1 MDLTLTK
8 LGVNLTQVNY
18 EPTKCQ
24 NCGDNSHCGTANW
37 REERDYDG
45 NYSLIKA
52 CDACRCKRCS
62 NGKKVD
68 KQ

>member
-1 MDLTLTK
+1 MDLTLTR

-18 EPTKCQ
+18 EPIKCQ

-37 REERDYDG
+37 RDERDYDG
-45 NYSLIKA
+45 NYNLIKA

-62 NGKKVD
+62 NDKKMD